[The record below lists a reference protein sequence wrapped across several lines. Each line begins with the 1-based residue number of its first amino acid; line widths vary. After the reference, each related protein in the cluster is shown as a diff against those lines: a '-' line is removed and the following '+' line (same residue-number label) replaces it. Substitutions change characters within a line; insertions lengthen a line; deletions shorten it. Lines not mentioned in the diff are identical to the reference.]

1 MHTCVFESADS
12 KCLKWLKT
20 RLVTPDDNAT
30 LIKIITIKVVTGS
43 LHGLKLSSF
52 TFNIHD
58 TEQQHKNRTQ
68 YHGLPQVGLAY
79 LMCISALQIMGLWSP
94 N

>member
-1 MHTCVFESADS
+1 MPQSQRIALLNLHLLMHTCVFECADS

-20 RLVTPDDNAT
+20 RLVTPNENAA

-52 TFNIHD
+52 TFNIRD
-58 TEQQHKNRTQ
+58 T
-68 YHGLPQVGLAY
+68 
-79 LMCISALQIMGLWSP
+79 
-94 N
+94 